1 MRVSTLSCNKC
12 SRDSAVYRINLRVR
26 LSTVRRQRA
35 RMDKRPLLNLH
46 PALYPFPHGLGRER
60 CLVRVND
67 PFERSHLAQSR
78 SSKLFFDTSSPKNR
92 GRGNVSAVRVCRGTR
107 CASIHRA
114 AGHLHRVWAG
124 FWDLDS
130 FAGAEGPWGYWRNKP
145 QTSRRRSRDTAD
157 EYRHF
162 K

>member
-1 MRVSTLSCNKC
+1 MMGTQTRLRSAGPFVRVSTLSCNKC

-78 SSKLFFDTSSPKNR
+78 SSKLFFDTSSPKHR
-92 GRGNVSAVRVCRGTR
+92 GRGNVSSVRVCRGTR

-114 AGHLHRVWAG
+114 AGHLRRLRLGGV
-124 FWDLDS
+124 L
-130 FAGAEGPWGYWRNKP
+130 GPRFVC
-145 QTSRRRSRDTAD
+145 RRRGSLGILA
-157 EYRHF
+157 